1 MRLFTGINLERIINF
16 EKITLNRNIFQKI
29 ILKMFLKVS
38 LIFVLISLIY
48 ASEVIILKSSLTDS
62 QNEVIKRIVNKATY
76 DGKYRDQVCDI
87 LLTYFNSVES
97 GRWQCLIG
105 LFFSLHLNDASYAWF
120 SNNEPKD
127 EWFLFRTA

>member
-16 EKITLNRNIFQKI
+16 ENIILNRNIFQKTI
-29 ILKMFLKVS
+29 FKM
-38 LIFVLISLIY
+38 IY

-62 QNEVIKRIVNKATY
+62 QNEVIKRIVDKATY
-76 DGKYRDQVCDI
+76 DGKHRDQVCDI
-87 LLTYFNSVES
+87 LLTYFNSIES